1 MQQEKWKDVIGWE
14 GLYQVSDLGKIRS
27 LDREV
32 LLSNGKSRKVK
43 GKIMSQGLSSG
54 RYPSVVLSKGGN
66 ATTCYVHRLVVEAFI
81 KELSAG
87 DTVDHIN
94 RDTMDNRL
102 ENLRVATR
110 IEQAANKSTKSS
122 STLEF
127 IGIELIHTS
136 GTIMSYDETFCTR
149 NGLKKGDVLR
159 VIRGERD
166 SCGGWRLK

>member
-1 MQQEKWKDVIGWE
+1 MQEEKWKEIIGWE
-14 GLYQVSDLGKIRS
+14 GLYEVSDLGRVRS

-32 LLSNGKSRKVK
+32 ALSTGRTRRVK
-43 GKIMSQGLSSG
+43 GKIISQGLSSG
-54 RYPSVVLSKGGN
+54 RYPSVVLSKNGN
-66 ATTCYVHRLVVEAFI
+66 TTSCYVHRLVAEAFI
-81 KELSAG
+81 EELG
-87 DTVDHIN
+87 GTYTVDHIN

-102 ENLRVATR
+102 INLRIATR

-136 GTIMSYDETFCTR
+136 GTVLKYDDTFCTR

-159 VIRGERD
+159 VIRSERG

>member
-1 MQQEKWKDVIGWE
+1 MQQEEWRDVVGWE
-14 GLYQVSDLGKIRS
+14 GLYEVSDLGKVRS
-27 LDREV
+27 LDREITM
-32 LLSNGKSRKVK
+32 SNGRIRKVK
-43 GKIMSQGLSSG
+43 GKILSQGLSSG

-66 ATTCYVHRLVVEAFI
+66 TTTCYVHRIVVETFVR
-81 KELSAG
+81 KLEQV

-94 RDTMDNRL
+94 RTTTDNRL
-102 ENLRVATR
+102 ANLRIATR

-136 GTIMSYDETFCTR
+136 GTIMLYDETFCTR

-159 VIRGERD
+159 VIRGERG